1 MRYSSGPCVL
11 ALPSES
17 SSLKHLTPAQNTLT
31 QSLSHYCTCVSLLT
45 KKCQNMAKG
54 NANFFFSTLSTQSVF
69 THVASSQQI
78 CCDKKKIVYQRIEFN
93 YNRTGLGTNMAALL
107 IYLFSICDTT
117 MVACDRR
124 RISCLLFGWREAKTG
139 NRKYVCIRR
148 LPTWRR

>member
-11 ALPSES
+11 ALPSEC
-17 SSLKHLTPAQNTLT
+17 SSLKQLTPAQNTPT
-31 QSLSHYCTCVSLLT
+31 QPSSHYCTCVSLLT
-45 KKCQNMAKG
+45 KKCQDMTKR
-54 NANFFFSTLSTQSVF
+54 NAIFFSTLSTQSVSL
-69 THVASSQQI
+69 TWPVASKFVAT
-78 CCDKKKIVYQRIEFN
+78 KKKIVYQRIEFN

>member
-1 MRYSSGPCVL
+1 MCLSVDEKM
-11 ALPSES
+11 SE
-17 SSLKHLTPAQNTLT
+17 HGERE
-31 QSLSHYCTCVSLLT
+31 CE
-45 KKCQNMAKG
+45 
-54 NANFFFSTLSTQSVF
+54 FFFSTLSTQSVF

-107 IYLFSICDTT
+107 IYSFSICDTT